1 MVYPINFPYNQ
12 LRNFFFPTIIF
23 PVNVFMTETASEIL
37 GKTRDSRRGR
47 KVQSSEP
54 GNYKKSIKKAKE
66 SWIDLQT
73 YDLLQDIEDTVK
85 KNNSK
90 KAYQLV
96 KTLTST
102 KQGQTNTIQDK
113 NRNCPTETLDILK
126 RWTEY
131 CEELYR
137 HTVEGNSEVLIVP
150 PVRNTDNYPI
160 LPEEV
165 EAAVKSLKKGKS
177 PGIDTIPGELVQAGR
192 DAVISALHK
201 ICNKIWQTRESPIQR
216 KVTFNS
222 AGTTAQLA

>member
-1 MVYPINFPYNQ
+1 MLYPVNFPYSQ
-12 LRNFFFPTIIF
+12 LRDIFFLTIIF

-47 KVQSSEP
+47 KVPSRNQEI
-54 GNYKKSIKKAKE
+54 KKSIKKAKE
-66 SWIDLQT
+66 SWIDVQC
-73 YDLLQDIEDTVK
+73 QDIEDTVK

-90 KAYQLV
+90 KAYQLL

-102 KQGQTNTIQDK
+102 KQGQTTTTQDK
-113 NRNCPTETLDILK
+113 NGNCPTETLDILK

-137 HTVEGNSEVLIVP
+137 HTVEGDSEVLIVP
-150 PVRNTDNYPI
+150 PIRNTDNYPI

-177 PGIDTIPGELVQAGR
+177 PGIDNIPGELVQAGG
-192 DAVISALHK
+192 DAV
-201 ICNKIWQTRESPIQR
+201 
-216 KVTFNS
+216 
-222 AGTTAQLA
+222 

>member
-1 MVYPINFPYNQ
+1 MNQ
-12 LRNFFFPTIIF
+12 
-23 PVNVFMTETASEIL
+23 EI
-37 GKTRDSRRGR
+37 
-47 KVQSSEP
+47 
-54 GNYKKSIKKAKE
+54 KKSIKKAKE
-66 SWIDLQT
+66 SWIDVQC
-73 YDLLQDIEDTVK
+73 QDIEDTVK

-90 KAYQLV
+90 KTYQLV

-113 NRNCPTETLDILK
+113 NENCPTETLDILK

-137 HTVEGNSEVLIVP
+137 HTVEGDSEVLIVP

-177 PGIDTIPGELVQAGR
+177 PGIDNIPGELVQAGR

-222 AGTTAQLA
+222 AGTTAQLAYYATQVKSC

>member
-1 MVYPINFPYNQ
+1 MLYPVNFPYSQ
-12 LRNFFFPTIIF
+12 LRDIFFLTIIF

-47 KVQSSEP
+47 KVPSRNQEI
-54 GNYKKSIKKAKE
+54 KKSIKKAKE
-66 SWIDLQT
+66 SWIDVQC
-73 YDLLQDIEDTVK
+73 QDIEDTVK

-113 NRNCPTETLDILK
+113 NGNCPTETLDILK

-137 HTVEGNSEVLIVP
+137 HTVEGDSEVLIVP
-150 PVRNTDNYPI
+150 PIRNTDTTQ
-160 LPEEV
+160 
-165 EAAVKSLKKGKS
+165 S
-177 PGIDTIPGELVQAGR
+177 
-192 DAVISALHK
+192 
-201 ICNKIWQTRESPIQR
+201 CR
-216 KVTFNS
+216 KRS
-222 AGTTAQLA
+222 KQL